1 VLIVLG
7 AGVSGLAVGMASGAP
22 VFEAADGPGG
32 LCSSYY
38 VRPDGSGRS
47 ERPPDDGE
55 AYRFELG
62 GGHWIFGGDPAVL
75 AHLDALAPSDRY
87 ERRAAI
93 DLGGGAPLVPYPIQS
108 HLDALDPAVA
118 RRAKEELAARR
129 AMTPDGEPTMRDW
142 LLASFGP
149 TLCDAFFFP
158 FHERYTAGLYEHIA
172 PQDAGKSPAPATVA
186 GARATVGY
194 NPTFAYPRQGLDA
207 LVHAMADACDVR
219 YARRVVAIDPAAR
232 EVGFDDGSSVGYTDL
247 VSTLPLVDVVRLS
260 GLDVEGEP
268 DPHTS
273 VLVLNIGA
281 EPGPRQPD
289 AHWIY
294 QPHTTSG
301 HHRIGFYSNVDAAFL
316 PRSARGT
323 RDRTAVYVERAYCGG
338 EVPTDAERAAFAD
351 AAVAELQSSGHLG
364 AVDVVDPTWID
375 VAYTWSWPGSTWRSR
390 ALERLADHGIHQ
402 VGRFARWSFQGIADS
417 VKEGLAAGAARR
429 AA

>member
-1 VLIVLG
+1 
-7 AGVSGLAVGMASGAP
+7 MASGAP

-38 VRPDGSGRS
+38 VRPGGS
-47 ERPPDDGE
+47 ERLARPPADGD

-62 GGHWIFGGDPAVL
+62 GGHWIFGGDPSVL
-75 AHLDALAPSDRY
+75 ARLEALAPTDRY

-108 HLDALDPAVA
+108 HLDALEPALA
-118 RRAKEELAARR
+118 RRATDELATCAPPSARTAR
-129 AMTPDGEPTMRDW
+129 TMQEW

-149 TLCDAFFFP
+149 TLCDAFFFA
-158 FHERYTAGLYEHIA
+158 FHERYTAGLYERIA
-172 PQDAGKSPAPATVA
+172 PQDADKSPAPL
-186 GARATVGY
+186 ARPSGSIGY

-207 LVHAMADACDVR
+207 LVHAMADTCDVR
-219 YARRVVAIDPAAR
+219 YAHRVVAIDPIAR
-232 EVGFDDGSSVGYTDL
+232 EVGFADGSSVGYTQL
-247 VSTLPLVDVVRLS
+247 VSTLPLVDAVGLS

-273 VLVLNIGA
+273 VLVLNVGA
-281 EPGPRQPD
+281 EPGPRHPD

-294 QPHTTSG
+294 QPHTASG
-301 HHRIGFYSNVDAAFL
+301 HHRIGFYGNVHESFL
-316 PRSARGT
+316 PASAR
-323 RDRTAVYVERAYCGG
+323 RSRNRTSVYVERAYRGG
-338 EVPTDAERAAFAD
+338 DAPSAAARAEFAD
-351 AAVAELQSSGHLG
+351 AAVGELQASGYLG

-375 VAYTWSWPGSTWRSR
+375 VAYTWSWPGSKWRAD
-390 ALERLADHGIHQ
+390 ALDRLAAHGIHQ

-417 VKEGLAAGAARR
+417 VRDGLDAGAARR